1 MFVKKKGLKDQFLLD
16 TLVDTNVKNGWGSK
30 PREAFLIYFSND
42 RA

>member
-1 MFVKKKGLKDQFLLD
+1 MFVEKTRLKDQFLFD

-30 PREAFLIYFSND
+30 PGEAFLIYFSND